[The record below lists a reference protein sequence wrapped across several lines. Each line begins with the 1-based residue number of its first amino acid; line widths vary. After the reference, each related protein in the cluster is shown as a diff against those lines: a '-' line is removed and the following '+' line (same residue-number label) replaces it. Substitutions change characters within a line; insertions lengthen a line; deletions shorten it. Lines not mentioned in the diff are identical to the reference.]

1 MSLDPA
7 RRERFFATLRDHGMA
22 EAGDGFSIA
31 LAPQIVPA
39 ASFAE
44 MMAFIRVF
52 DAVAGRQAWREAALG
67 EAPPIARVERR
78 EVCFFSAWDF
88 HLPPEGGFQLIE
100 FNDNGSGMP
109 FAAMIDAF
117 YYGAAGL
124 AANAG
129 IAPPATFAALRQTI
143 GDMVEREARAFFGER
158 PSGLLLILDD
168 PESLSRGKF
177 HDELRLLRALL
188 GERGWSAEI
197 GAPVETR
204 WEGGRLTFDGR
215 PVAFVVNRSTDFFFE
230 ADEFAALRQALQ
242 AGDVYIAPNPTTYA
256 TRSDK
261 RLLEWLSSPL
271 RDAELEIRAEER
283 RILSAHTP
291 ESRVLREDNL
301 EALAREARG
310 LVFKPLHGHA
320 GRGVLDGAEIGRER
334 LRRLLKRGEG
344 YVAQK
349 RAEKAR
355 VEIDGAPVWTDLR
368 LWAYRG
374 EALTI
379 SGRASRRH
387 ERMDL
392 APPGGWIPTY
402 VGI

>member
-1 MSLDPA
+1 LTLDPA
-7 RRERFFATLRDHGMA
+7 RRERFFAALRDNGMA
-22 EAGDGFSIA
+22 EAGSGFSIA

-39 ASFAE
+39 ATFAE
-44 MMAFIRVF
+44 MMAFVRVF
-52 DAVAGRQAWREAALG
+52 DAVAGREAWREAAFA
-67 EAPPIARVERR
+67 EAPATARMQRR
-78 EVCFFSAWDF
+78 EICFFSAWDF

-117 YYGAAGL
+117 YYEAAGL
-124 AANAG
+124 AANAAV
-129 IAPPATFAALRQTI
+129 APPTPFAAFRQTI
-143 GDMVEREARAFFGER
+143 GDMAEREATAFFGAR

-177 HDELRLLRALL
+177 LDELRLLRALFR
-188 GERGWSAEI
+188 ERGWSAEI
-197 GAPVETR
+197 GAPAETR
-204 WEGGRLTFDGR
+204 WQGGRLTFDGR

-230 ADEFAALRQALQ
+230 AGEFAALRQAFQ
-242 AGDVYIAPNPTTYA
+242 AGDVYVAPSPTTYA

-261 RLLEWLSSPL
+261 RLLEWLSSPA
-271 RDAELEIRAEER
+271 RDAELAITAEER

-320 GRGVLDGAEIGRER
+320 GRGVLDGAEVGRER
-334 LRRLLKRGEG
+334 LRRLLKRGDG
-344 YVAQK
+344 YIAQK
-349 RAEKAR
+349 RVDKAR
-355 VEIDGAPVWTDLR
+355 VEVDGAPVWTDLR

-374 EALTI
+374 QPLAV
-379 SGRASRRH
+379 SSRASRRQ

-392 APPGGWIPTY
+392 APPGGWAPTF
-402 VGI
+402 VAT